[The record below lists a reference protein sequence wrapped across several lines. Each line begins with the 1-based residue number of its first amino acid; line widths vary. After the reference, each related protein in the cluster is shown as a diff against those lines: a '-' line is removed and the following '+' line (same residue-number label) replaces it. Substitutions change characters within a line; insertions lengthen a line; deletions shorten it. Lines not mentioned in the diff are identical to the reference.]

1 MVRILI
7 ATESFLPRSNGVTNS
22 VLKVGTN
29 LKLMGHE
36 VQILAP
42 GKGPSEIHGLNV
54 DRVPSI
60 SIDSLAQV
68 DFPTIRVKEIANR
81 INGFKPDVLHLASP
95 FLLGDQAR
103 RVAKQ
108 YQIPSVAIFQT
119 DVAGFVNHYGLSKIS
134 PLVERRIRKIHTTV
148 DLNLAPS
155 THSMKYLENLG
166 IENIKIWGRGVDTG
180 QFSNSYRSETLRQT
194 WGADENTIV
203 VGFAGRLAPEK
214 CVENLRIL
222 HNLESRSGK
231 KVQLVIIGDG
241 PSRERLASHL
251 PYAEFTGHLSG
262 EQLGQAMASLDV
274 MVTTGEKETFCQV
287 IQEAMACQ
295 VPVVAPATG
304 GPLDLIEPGV
314 NGYLYQPGSLTELR
328 NAVQSLIDNPQ
339 QILAFG
345 QNGENMVRNRTWL
358 SLTESIVGH
367 YKTAISNFQ
376 ENSRSSL
383 AA

>member
-1 MVRILI
+1 MRILI

-29 LKLMGHE
+29 LKNLGHE

-42 GKGPSEIHGLNV
+42 GKGPFEIQGLNV

-60 SIDSLAQV
+60 AVDSLAQV

-81 INGFKPDVLHLASP
+81 INRFKPDVLHLASP

-103 RVAKQ
+103 RVARQ

-119 DVAGFVNHYGLSKIS
+119 DVAGFVNHYGLSRIS
-134 PLVERRIRKIHTTV
+134 TLVERRIKKIHSTV

-155 THSMKYLENLG
+155 THSKSYLENLG

-180 QFSNSYRSETLRQT
+180 QFNISYRNEALRQS
-194 WGADENTIV
+194 WGANENTIV

-222 HNLESRSGK
+222 HNLESKTGK
-231 KVQLVIIGDG
+231 KVQIVIIGDG
-241 PSRERLASHL
+241 PSRERLATHL
-251 PYAEFTGHLSG
+251 PYARFTGHLSG

-274 MVTTGEKETFCQV
+274 LVSTGEKETFCQV

-304 GPLDLIEPGV
+304 GPLDLVEPSH
-314 NGYLYQPGSLTELR
+314 NGYLYQPGSLDDLR
-328 NAVQSLIDNPQ
+328 SAVQTLIDNPQ
-339 QILAFG
+339 QILEFG
-345 QNGENMVRNRTWL
+345 QNGESMVRNRTWL
-358 SLTESIVGH
+358 SLTQSILGH
-367 YKTAISNFQ
+367 YETAIASSHA
-376 ENSRSSL
+376 NSSITV

>member
-1 MVRILI
+1 VRILI

-29 LKLMGHE
+29 LKNLGHD

-42 GKGPSEIHGLNV
+42 GKGPFEIQGLNV
-54 DRVPSI
+54 DRVPSVA
-60 SIDSLAQV
+60 IDSLAQV

-81 INGFKPDVLHLASP
+81 INRFQPDVLHLASP

-103 RVAKQ
+103 KVARQ
-108 YQIPSVAIFQT
+108 HQIPSVAIFQT

-134 PLVERRIRKIHTTV
+134 ALVERRIRKIHSTV

-155 THSMKYLENLG
+155 THSKSYLENLG

-180 QFSNSYRSETLRQT
+180 QFNHSYRSESLRRS

-214 CVENLRIL
+214 CVENLRVL
-222 HNLESRSGK
+222 HNLESSTGK
-231 KVQLVIIGDG
+231 NVQLVIIGDG
-241 PSRERLASHL
+241 PSRDRLASHL
-251 PYAEFTGHLSG
+251 PYAKFTGHLSG

-274 MVTTGEKETFCQV
+274 LVSTGEKETFCQV

-295 VPVVAPATG
+295 LPVIAPATG
-304 GPLDLIEPGV
+304 GPLDLVEPGV
-314 NGYLYQPGSLTELR
+314 NGYLYQPGSLNELR
-328 NAVQSLIDNPQ
+328 KAVQTLIDNPQ

-345 QNGENMVRNRTWL
+345 RNGESMVRNRTWL

-367 YKTAISNFQ
+367 YETAIANFR
-376 ENSRSSL
+376 ENSRITL

>member
-1 MVRILI
+1 MRILI

-29 LKLMGHE
+29 LKNLGHE
-36 VQILAP
+36 VHILAP
-42 GKGPSEIHGLNV
+42 GTGPFEIQGLNV

-60 SIDSLAQV
+60 AVDSLAQV

-81 INGFKPDVLHLASP
+81 INKFKPDVLHLASP

-119 DVAGFVNHYGLSKIS
+119 DVAGFVNHYGLSRIS
-134 PLVERRIRKIHTTV
+134 TLVERRIKKIHSTV

-155 THSMKYLENLG
+155 THSKSYLENLG

-180 QFSNSYRSETLRQT
+180 QFNISYRNEALRQS
-194 WGADENTIV
+194 WGANENTIV

-222 HNLESRSGK
+222 HNLESKTGK

-241 PSRERLASHL
+241 PSRERLATHL
-251 PYAEFTGHLSG
+251 PYARFTGHLSG

-274 MVTTGEKETFCQV
+274 LVSTGEKETFCQV

-304 GPLDLIEPGV
+304 GPLDLVEPGC
-314 NGYLYQPGSLTELR
+314 NGYLYQPGSLDDLR
-328 NAVQSLIDNPQ
+328 NSVQTLIDNPQ
-339 QILAFG
+339 QILEFG
-345 QNGENMVRNRTWL
+345 QNGERMVRNRTWL
-358 SLTESIVGH
+358 SLTQSIVGH
-367 YKTAISNFQ
+367 YETAISSSQ
-376 ENSRSSL
+376 ANSNIT
-383 AA
+383 AAA

>member
-1 MVRILI
+1 MRILI

-29 LKLMGHE
+29 LKNLGHD

-42 GKGPSEIHGLNV
+42 GKGPFEIQGLNV

-60 SIDSLAQV
+60 AIDSLAQV

-81 INGFKPDVLHLASP
+81 INRFQPDVLHLASP

-103 RVAKQ
+103 KVAKQ

-134 PLVERRIRKIHTTV
+134 TLVERRIRKIHSTV

-155 THSMKYLENLG
+155 THSKSYLENLG
-166 IENIKIWGRGVDTG
+166 IENIEIWGRGVDTG
-180 QFSNSYRSETLRQT
+180 QFNNSYRSEALRRD

-214 CVENLRIL
+214 SVENLRVL
-222 HNLESRSGK
+222 HNLESSTGK
-231 KVQLVIIGDG
+231 NVQLVIIGDG
-241 PSRERLASHL
+241 PSRDRLASHL
-251 PYAEFTGHLSG
+251 PYAKFTGHLSG

-274 MVTTGEKETFCQV
+274 LVSTGEKETFCQV

-295 VPVVAPATG
+295 VPVIAPATG
-304 GPLDLIEPGV
+304 GPLDLVEPGV
-314 NGYLYQPGSLTELR
+314 NGYLYQPGSLNELR
-328 NAVQSLIDNPQ
+328 NAVQTLIDNPR
-339 QILAFG
+339 QILELG
-345 QNGENMVRNRTWL
+345 RNGENMVRNRTWL
-358 SLTESIVGH
+358 SLTESIIGH
-367 YKTAISNFQ
+367 YETAISSFH
-376 ENSRSSL
+376 ENSRMTS

>member
-1 MVRILI
+1 VRILI

-29 LKLMGHE
+29 LKNLGHD

-42 GKGPSEIHGLNV
+42 GKGPFEIQGLNV

-60 SIDSLAQV
+60 AIDSLAQV

-81 INGFKPDVLHLASP
+81 INRFQPDVLHLASP

-103 RVAKQ
+103 KVAKQ
-108 YQIPSVAIFQT
+108 FQIPSVAIFQT

-134 PLVERRIRKIHTTV
+134 TLVERRIRKIHSTV

-155 THSMKYLENLG
+155 THSKSYLENLG
-166 IENIKIWGRGVDTG
+166 IENIEIWGRGVDTG
-180 QFSNSYRSETLRQT
+180 QFNNSYRSEALRRN

-214 CVENLRIL
+214 CVENLRVL
-222 HNLESRSGK
+222 HNLESSTGK
-231 KVQLVIIGDG
+231 NVQLVIIGDG
-241 PSRERLASHL
+241 PSRDRLASHL
-251 PYAEFTGHLSG
+251 PYAKFTGHLSG

-274 MVTTGEKETFCQV
+274 LVSTGEKETFCQV

-295 VPVVAPATG
+295 VPVIAPATG
-304 GPLDLIEPGV
+304 GPLDLVEPGV
-314 NGYLYQPGSLTELR
+314 NGYLYQPGSLNELH
-328 NAVQSLIDNPQ
+328 NAVQTLIDNPR
-339 QILAFG
+339 QILELG
-345 QNGENMVRNRTWL
+345 RNGENMVRNRTWL
-358 SLTESIVGH
+358 SLTESIIGH
-367 YKTAISNFQ
+367 YETAISSFH
-376 ENSRSSL
+376 ENSRMTS

>member
-1 MVRILI
+1 MRILI

-29 LKLMGHE
+29 LKNLGHD

-42 GKGPSEIHGLNV
+42 GKGPFEIQGLNV

-60 SIDSLAQV
+60 AIDSLAQV

-81 INGFKPDVLHLASP
+81 INRFQPDVLHLASP

-103 RVAKQ
+103 KVAKQ

-134 PLVERRIRKIHTTV
+134 TLVERRIRKIHSTV

-155 THSMKYLENLG
+155 THSKSYLENLG
-166 IENIKIWGRGVDTG
+166 IENIEIWGRGVDTG
-180 QFSNSYRSETLRQT
+180 QFNNSYRSEALRRD

-214 CVENLRIL
+214 SVENLRVL
-222 HNLESRSGK
+222 HNLESSTGK
-231 KVQLVIIGDG
+231 NVQLVIIGDG
-241 PSRERLASHL
+241 PSRDRLASHL
-251 PYAEFTGHLSG
+251 PYAKFTGHLSG

-274 MVTTGEKETFCQV
+274 LVSTGEKETFCQV

-295 VPVVAPATG
+295 VPVIAPATG
-304 GPLDLIEPGV
+304 GPLDLVEPGV
-314 NGYLYQPGSLTELR
+314 NGYLYQPGSLNELR
-328 NAVQSLIDNPQ
+328 NAVQTLIDNPR
-339 QILAFG
+339 QILELG
-345 QNGENMVRNRTWL
+345 RNGENMVRNRTWL
-358 SLTESIVGH
+358 SLTESIIGH
-367 YKTAISNFQ
+367 YQTAISSFH
-376 ENSRSSL
+376 ENSRMTS

>member
-1 MVRILI
+1 MRILI

-29 LKLMGHE
+29 LRNLGHD

-42 GKGPSEIHGLNV
+42 GKGPFEIQGLNV

-60 SIDSLAQV
+60 AVESLAQV

-81 INGFKPDVLHLASP
+81 INRFKPDVLHLASP

-108 YQIPSVAIFQT
+108 YQIPSVAVFQT
-119 DVAGFVNHYGLSKIS
+119 DVAGFVNHYGLSRIS
-134 PLVERRIRKIHTTV
+134 TLVERRIKKIHSTV

-155 THSMKYLENLG
+155 THSMSYLENLG
-166 IENIKIWGRGVDTG
+166 IGNIKIWGRGVDTG
-180 QFSNSYRSETLRQT
+180 QFNASYRNEALRQS

-222 HNLESRSGK
+222 HNLESRAGK

-251 PYAEFTGHLSG
+251 PYARFTGHLSG

-274 MVTTGEKETFCQV
+274 LVSTGEKETFCQV

-304 GPLDLIEPGV
+304 GPLDLVEPGC
-314 NGYLYQPGSLTELR
+314 NGYLYQPGSLNDLR
-328 NAVQSLIDNPQ
+328 NAVQTLIDNPQ
-339 QILAFG
+339 QILEFG
-345 QNGENMVRNRTWL
+345 QNGERMVRNRTWL
-358 SLTESIVGH
+358 SLTQSIVGH
-367 YKTAISNFQ
+367 YETAIASFQ
-376 ENSRSSL
+376 ENSRISL

>member
-1 MVRILI
+1 MRILI

-29 LKLMGHE
+29 LRNLGHD

-42 GKGPSEIHGLNV
+42 GKGPFEIQGLNV

-60 SIDSLAQV
+60 AVDSLAQV
-68 DFPTIRVKEIANR
+68 DFPTIRVKEIATR
-81 INGFKPDVLHLASP
+81 INRFKPDVLHLASP

-108 YQIPSVAIFQT
+108 YQIPSVAVFQT
-119 DVAGFVNHYGLSKIS
+119 DVAGFVNHYGLSRIS
-134 PLVERRIRKIHTTV
+134 TLVERRIKKIHSTV

-155 THSMKYLENLG
+155 THSMSYLENLG

-180 QFSNSYRSETLRQT
+180 QFNSSYRNEALRQS

-222 HNLESRSGK
+222 HNLQSKAGK

-241 PSRERLASHL
+241 PSRERLATHL
-251 PYAEFTGHLSG
+251 PYARFTGHLSG

-304 GPLDLIEPGV
+304 GPLDLVEPGC
-314 NGYLYQPGSLTELR
+314 NGYLYQPGSLNDLR
-328 NAVQSLIDNPQ
+328 NAVQTLIDNPQ
-339 QILAFG
+339 QILEFG
-345 QNGENMVRNRTWL
+345 QNGERMVRNRTWL
-358 SLTESIVGH
+358 SLTQSIVGH
-367 YKTAISNFQ
+367 YETAIASFQ
-376 ENSRSSL
+376 ENSRISL

>member
-1 MVRILI
+1 VRILI

-29 LKLMGHE
+29 LKNLGHD

-42 GKGPSEIHGLNV
+42 GKGPFEIQGLNV

-60 SIDSLAQV
+60 AIDSLAQV

-81 INGFKPDVLHLASP
+81 INRFQPDVLHLASP

-103 RVAKQ
+103 KVAKQ

-134 PLVERRIRKIHTTV
+134 TLVERRIRKIHSTV

-155 THSMKYLENLG
+155 THSKSYLENLG
-166 IENIKIWGRGVDTG
+166 IENIEIWGRGVDTG
-180 QFSNSYRSETLRQT
+180 QFNNSYRSEALRRD

-214 CVENLRIL
+214 SVENLRVL
-222 HNLESRSGK
+222 HNLESSTGK
-231 KVQLVIIGDG
+231 NVQLVIIGDG
-241 PSRERLASHL
+241 PSRDRLASHL
-251 PYAEFTGHLSG
+251 PYAKFTGHLSG

-274 MVTTGEKETFCQV
+274 LVSTGEKETFCQV

-295 VPVVAPATG
+295 VPVIAPATG
-304 GPLDLIEPGV
+304 GPLDLVEPGV
-314 NGYLYQPGSLTELR
+314 NGYLYQPGSLNELR
-328 NAVQSLIDNPQ
+328 NAVQTLIDNPR
-339 QILAFG
+339 QILELG
-345 QNGENMVRNRTWL
+345 RNGENMVRNRTWL
-358 SLTESIVGH
+358 SLTESIIGH
-367 YKTAISNFQ
+367 YQTAISSFH
-376 ENSRSSL
+376 ENSRMTS